1 MGLKKGDWFWTS
13 PISFVA
19 SANCG
24 LYCGA
29 KVDFVDIDPKTYN
42 LSIDSLSKKLEQAK
56 LSKKLPKIVIP
67 VSFAGQSCELSE
79 IKKLSKIYKFKI
91 LEDSSHALGGKYKD
105 QPIGNCKYADISVFS
120 FHPVKMITTGEG
132 GMLLT
137 DDEKIIDESN
147 ILKNDGRKE
156 RGHNLIERRGYNLRI
171 TEFQSA
177 IGLAQLSKSSLFV
190 KRKRELLVTKKQR
203 DKLLGLIKR
212 QGATLIPIKI
222 YFNDKGLVKVN
233 LGVAKGRKKQDKRE
247 MIKQRDWDRQ
257 KAKIIK
263 DSS

>member
-1 MGLKKGDWFWTS
+1 MGTEVKSLRLGK
-13 PISFVA
+13 A
-19 SANCG
+19 SIKEAYVGVSDGKLIMFNC
-24 LYCGA
+24 
-29 KVDFVDIDPKTYN
+29 N
-42 LSIDSLSKKLEQAK
+42 
-56 LSKKLPKIVIP
+56 
-67 VSFAGQSCELSE
+67 
-79 IKKLSKIYKFKI
+79 I
-91 LEDSSHALGGKYKD
+91 LEY
-105 QPIGNCKYADISVFS
+105 P
-120 FHPVKMITTGEG
+120 
-132 GMLLT
+132 
-137 DDEKIIDESN
+137 
-147 ILKNDGRKE
+147 
-156 RGHNLIERRGYNLRI
+156 
-171 TEFQSA
+171 SA
-177 IGLAQLSKSSLFV
+177 SKFNHSP